1 MRTIADDEPIMKVFA
16 NDIPIVFLSLVQ
28 FCIFGTAV
36 CLVGPSL
43 ARLAGGE
50 APWLSR
56 HFGVAIAAW
65 LAVVAGLCWLGRRL
79 GVQSAA
85 FVAML
90 VHLVATAVVLQR
102 PLTG

>member
-1 MRTIADDEPIMKVFA
+1 MIADDEPIMKVLA

-28 FCIFGTAV
+28 FCIFATAV

-50 APWLSR
+50 CPWLAR
-56 HFGVAIAAW
+56 HFWVAVVAW
-65 LAVVAGLCWLGRRL
+65 LPVVAGLCRLGRRL

-90 VHLVATAVVLQR
+90 VHLVATAYVLQR
-102 PLTG
+102 PFS